1 MYYQF
6 LEFVLNQ
13 LKTYNELTD
22 DRIIPINEIVESVE
36 DYKIRPAITYGNNTD
51 WSNIRRDE
59 DFILTLQ
66 LFSEPSKYY
75 DLNDIAREIKR
86 TIIKYCCSKVYNDC
100 IFAVNNISLLS
111 NFETDYSSISINLTV
126 NVKEV
131 F

>member
-1 MYYQF
+1 MYYRF

-13 LKTYNELTD
+13 LKIYNELTD
-22 DRIIPINEIVESVE
+22 DRIIPINEIIENVE

-75 DLNDIAREIKR
+75 DLNDIAREIKSS
-86 TIIKYCCSKVYNDC
+86 IIKYCCSKIYEDC
-100 IFAVNNISLLS
+100 IFSVNDISLLS

>member
-6 LEFVLNQ
+6 LDFVLTQ

-22 DRIIPINEIVESVE
+22 DRIIPINEVVESVE

-66 LFSEPSKYY
+66 LFSEHSKYY
-75 DLNDIAREIKR
+75 DLNEVAREIKK

-100 IFAVNNISLLS
+100 IFSVNNISTLA

>member
-13 LKTYNELTD
+13 LKTYNKLTD
-22 DRIIPINEIVESVE
+22 DRIIPINEVVESVE
-36 DYKIRPAITYGNNTD
+36 DYKLRPAITYGNNTD

-75 DLNDIAREIKR
+75 DLNEVCREIKK
-86 TIIKYCCSKVYNDC
+86 TIIKYCCSKVYKDC
-100 IFAVNNISLLS
+100 IFTVNNISTLA